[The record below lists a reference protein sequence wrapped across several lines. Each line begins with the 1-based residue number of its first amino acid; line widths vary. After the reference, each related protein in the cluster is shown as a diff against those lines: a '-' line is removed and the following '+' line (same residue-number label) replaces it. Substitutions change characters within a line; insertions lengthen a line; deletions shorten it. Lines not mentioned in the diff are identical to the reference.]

1 MLNPDLTFL
10 DAQNIISIKICL
22 VLFLV
27 FSLIALFSKKIKPW
41 YFMLGSGLIMG
52 LAYYFLSK
60 NLAIPFWG
68 LKGDELTISAM
79 YTTFSQIGLGSD
91 FSYHNLPPFY
101 PPLFFWLTVILGK
114 FLSLSAIGMAKLGG
128 LLAFTFF
135 PIALYLI
142 QKLYWKNEDKIKNL
156 EITLIS
162 APFLIMLFV
171 NVDEIFGKPYEL
183 FTSASAL
190 YWLMFFYLEVKKPNF
205 SWLKI
210 FIFGISGALIF
221 MTYYLWIIF
230 IVIALS
236 LVGLTIKKE
245 AQWRFFALCFSVLS
259 LTIIFSLPFLFPLV
273 SSYLKYGT
281 ENWQTGFFTI
291 DNINW
296 RTLFFEKLDWKNLLM
311 FLGFASIV
319 FNYKDDKAKPLI
331 ACLVTV
337 YLWWFMG
344 LVTLSFF
351 KVPMQEFRGF
361 SYFMP
366 MILAIGLSFGLT
378 QIWTILDSYKFGNR
392 LKLVIAFSG
401 ILLFV
406 NYSLMGSFLDDPI
419 VRERLVESRILEERF
434 QKLSAY
440 LKTQTGDPITLN
452 SIPELVAFV
461 PINNF
466 IYFNQHNSHPA
477 ANFSQRYEHV
487 KDLARSKNA
496 DEFYKKSQTSPFGK
510 IDRFILYR
518 TGNRFP
524 LFYHTDKM
532 MTGIEENIYY
542 LNDDL
547 FSEKYFKLAYKFYDY
562 EIWETK

>member
-10 DAQNIISIKICL
+10 DAQNIINIKICL
-22 VLFLV
+22 VFFLV
-27 FSLIALFSKKIKPW
+27 FSLLALLTNKIKPW
-41 YFMLGSGLIMG
+41 HFMLGGGLLLG

-60 NLAIPFWG
+60 NLVLPFWG

-79 YTTFSQIGLGSD
+79 YTTFSQIGFGSD

-101 PPLFFWLTVILGK
+101 PPLFFWVTIFIGK
-114 FLSLSAIGMAKLGG
+114 FFSLSSIGMAKLGG
-128 LLAFTFF
+128 IFAFTLF
-135 PIALYLI
+135 PIIFYLI
-142 QKLYWKNEDKIKNL
+142 QKLYWKKEAQIKNL
-156 EITLIS
+156 EISLIS
-162 APFLIMLFV
+162 APFLIMVFV

-183 FTSASAL
+183 FASAAAL
-190 YWLMFFYLEVKKPNF
+190 YWLIFFYLEVKKPNF

-210 FIFGISGALIF
+210 LIFGLSGALIF

-230 IVIALS
+230 IVISLS
-236 LVGLTIKKE
+236 LLGLTISKE
-245 AQWRFFALCFSVLS
+245 NQWQFFALCFCVLS
-259 LTIIFSLPFLFPLV
+259 LTIIFSLPFLFPLI

-296 RTLFFEKLDWKNLLM
+296 RTLFFDKLDWKNLLM
-311 FLGFASIV
+311 FFGFSAMII
-319 FNYKDDKAKPLI
+319 NYKDDKFKPLI
-331 ACLVTV
+331 ACLTTV

-344 LVTLSFF
+344 LITLSFF

-361 SYFMP
+361 LYFMP
-366 MILAIGLSFGLT
+366 MILAIGLSFGLA
-378 QIWTILDSYKFGNR
+378 QIWTLLDSHKYGNK
-392 LKLVIAFSG
+392 LKLVISLSG
-401 ILLFV
+401 VLIFV

-419 VRERLVESRILEERF
+419 VRERLTESRVLEERF
-434 QKLSAY
+434 GKLSNY
-440 LKTQTGDPITLN
+440 LKNQPGDPITLN
-452 SIPELVAFV
+452 TIPELTAFV

-477 ANFSQRYEHV
+477 ANFSQRYEFI
-487 KDLARSKNA
+487 KDLLKSKNA
-496 DEFYKKSQTSPFGK
+496 DEFYKKTQTTAFGK

-532 MTGIEENIYY
+532 MKGVEENIYY
-542 LNDDL
+542 LNDNL